1 MIIINK
7 VDTKYMRYK
16 LIERDGSWFVVDVFS
31 NFLIYVLPVF
41 RWVIPFKA
49 YEINLEQLNVI
60 NTNTKKKLTN
70 LWLVPMFATAVI
82 VSRILSDL
90 MQDFVIYSISEIESI
105 IFLAIIT
112 IGVVSFKIFKGM
124 REQQAFDSVFV
135 NNTYPLKIFEF
146 SVEFKTVNR
155 SYFLLMISVQV
166 IFYILLLL
174 FCYISLISPSV
185 FSYGLFALS
194 LILNLFISANI
205 KLPNTIRYNLKE
217 IK

>member
-1 MIIINK
+1 
-7 VDTKYMRYK
+7 MRYK

-31 NFLIYVLPVF
+31 NFLIYIFPVF
-41 RWVIPFKA
+41 CWVIPFKA

-60 NTNTKKKLTN
+60 NTNSKKKLTN
-70 LWLVPMFATAVI
+70 LWLVPMFTIAVI
-82 VSRILSDL
+82 ISRVLSDL
-90 MQDFVIYSISEIESI
+90 MQDFVIYSTTAIESI

-124 REQQAFDSVFV
+124 REQQAFNSFFKSNLFPIKV
-135 NNTYPLKIFEF
+135 FEF
-146 SVEFKTVNR
+146 SAEFKTANT
-155 SYFLLMISVQV
+155 SYLLLMISVQV

-194 LILNLFISANI
+194 LIVDLFISTNI
-205 KLPNTIRYNLKE
+205 KLPNTVCYNLK
-217 IK
+217 KLK